1 MKNITILGAGW
12 LGTPLATSLLSTY
25 DNVFASRRTAER
37 ASELDSLGLCGFT
50 LDLNQPQSLTQQLL
64 QQQPEVVIGCFPPG
78 FRKGLTD
85 EYQYMWQSIVKS
97 ASEANVKKIV
107 MLSSTAVYPSIKPTG
122 HPLESN
128 QLEMQENNAC
138 LSLAKTSSLFSA
150 NAKVMLQAEQ
160 YVIDSGLNY
169 VVLRLSGLI
178 GPQRHPS
185 RFVSKLKQV
194 SRLAPVN
201 MVHLTDAIRAISY
214 SIDSLSH
221 EIVNVTSPHTVTKD
235 HFYKMALGHANEPAS
250 LLPTIVDT
258 VDKRIMTKKLVE
270 LGFQYQYPDVSAALE
285 SIDD

>member
-1 MKNITILGAGW
+1 
-12 LGTPLATSLLSTY
+12 
-25 DNVFASRRTAER
+25 
-37 ASELDSLGLCGFT
+37 
-50 LDLNQPQSLTQQLL
+50 
-64 QQQPEVVIGCFPPG
+64 
-78 FRKGLTD
+78 
-85 EYQYMWQSIVKS
+85 
-97 ASEANVKKIV
+97 
-107 MLSSTAVYPSIKPTG
+107 
-122 HPLESN
+122 
-128 QLEMQENNAC
+128 
-138 LSLAKTSSLFSA
+138 
-150 NAKVMLQAEQ
+150 MLQAEQ
-160 YVIDSGLNY
+160 YVIDSGLDY

-235 HFYKMALGHANEPAS
+235 HFYKMALDHFNEPAS

-258 VDKRIMTKKLVE
+258 VDKRIVTKKLIE
-270 LGFQYQYPDVSAALE
+270 LGFQYQNPDVSAALE